1 MRLFME
7 LHSSKLLAALFAI
20 AVIGA
25 PAFAQ
30 DGHRPPDEKTI
41 RDADAVW
48 SKAAG
53 SKDLEQTVSFYSDD
67 ASVLPF
73 NGPIATGKEQIRKTW
88 SHLMSLPG
96 FNLHFAPS
104 KIEVASGGDLA
115 YEVGT
120 FELTANDAQGSPAIT
135 PGKYVVVWKKQ
146 PKGDWK
152 VAADIFNTDK

>member
-1 MRLFME
+1 MRL
-7 LHSSKLLAALFAI
+7 LTALRSSKLLAALFTI

-48 SKAAG
+48 SRAAG

-73 NGPIATGKEQIRKTW
+73 NGPIATGKEQIRKAW
-88 SHLMSLPG
+88 SHLMSLSG
-96 FNLHFAPS
+96 FALHFAPS

-120 FELTANDAQGSPAIT
+120 FELTVNDAQGSPTIT

-152 VAADIFNTDK
+152 AAADIFNTDK